1 MMAMR
6 RLPTH
11 TNAATPKPRSS
22 FSGGGYK
29 YLLTLS
35 VCALSLLTLSPPVNA
50 REETDPAPESAQQT
64 QQRSYPCIPMW
75 EPVPSPFT
83 PIWAPDWNTWIP
95 AFSPDALAGMDG
107 AFTARVGLPGWQPWN
122 PLPPCRYPWPPIFT
136 PIPWEPFD
144 PPTQSQAIYLGSGTS
159 LVDGAGAVC
168 TAAGVELLA
177 ATGQTGFSIPFPAT
191 SFPTFGGHTHVTSP
205 TPGGTYLNTL
215 YSWHKISLSVVR
227 VNGSAGTPIES
238 YSTQASQTTE
248 YIVYDADGT
257 ALRFRVENGQIKP
270 AFGVYAELIRLGDT
284 FAVVGGPPGALNQKG
299 AWIYFFTGP
308 NRLPPPQPWGS
319 APKARVLAIR
329 DPQGN
334 YWHTARDPNNS
345 RWVVWKSPNSVYL
358 AFDPETGYVY
368 YSGALFLRPSWSTAL
383 LHPSA

>member
-1 MMAMR
+1 
-6 RLPTH
+6 L
-11 TNAATPKPRSS
+11 AATSPLNAYDSPDSTSESEQQQLRS
-22 FSGGGYK
+22 
-29 YLLTLS
+29 
-35 VCALSLLTLSPPVNA
+35 
-50 REETDPAPESAQQT
+50 
-64 QQRSYPCIPMW
+64 SYPCIPMW

-227 VNGSAGTPIES
+227 VNGGAGTPIES
-238 YSTQASQTTE
+238 YINRQARVHKSTNE
-248 YIVYDADGT
+248 
-257 ALRFRVENGQIKP
+257 RE
-270 AFGVYAELIRLGDT
+270 
-284 FAVVGGPPGALNQKG
+284 
-299 AWIYFFTGP
+299 
-308 NRLPPPQPWGS
+308 PPP
-319 APKARVLAIR
+319 
-329 DPQGN
+329 
-334 YWHTARDPNNS
+334 
-345 RWVVWKSPNSVYL
+345 
-358 AFDPETGYVY
+358 
-368 YSGALFLRPSWSTAL
+368 
-383 LHPSA
+383 